1 MNQTA
6 ITVLVFA
13 AVGVVLCRYA
23 RLYIRYRQAITLN
36 KTYEDEIARLKED
49 NTKHVYHAE
58 QVENNFTRKIDEV
71 IFKRTH

>member
-6 ITVLVFA
+6 TTVLIFA
-13 AVGVVLCRYA
+13 TIGVVVYRYA
-23 RLYIRYRQAITLN
+23 RLYIKYRQAITLN
-36 KTYEDEIARLKED
+36 KTYEGEIARLKED

-58 QVENNFTRKIDEV
+58 QVENKLTRKIDEV